1 VRSNLKLSPF
11 FRQETNMLHRQKSLF
26 LLAFSLFLFA
36 CSNNRKVTSG
46 EQQFA
51 DAKNNLKSS
60 DFKAALDNL
69 NATIKVTTNEA
80 VRQEALILRV
90 ALVTALADADEQMAE
105 AYKTG
110 AKAPLAHAQT
120 AAFYAQRSDYNNA
133 ARDNLMDAMQMVMD
147 QRSKLSPTPVPVE
160 VAFPGFT
167 AGDPALDKIKSG
179 LLISDNER
187 VNAELQMDRNCL
199 AQVLANLAGAD
210 KDLNKG
216 RDIYAAGKVPVDSR
230 VYLVVFSDTFL
241 RIGNMFDV
249 KGINDPDKL
258 RTVNQV
264 VRANLDVAE
273 KLLAAKPDKDL
284 ETRVKKMEGDCDKCL
299 KKLGA

>member
-1 VRSNLKLSPF
+1 MLRRPKL
-11 FRQETNMLHRQKSLF
+11 LF
-26 LLAFSLFLFA
+26 LLAFSIFLLA
-36 CSNNRKVTSG
+36 CSNDQKVASG

-51 DAKNNLKSS
+51 DAKNNLQSS

-69 NATIKVTTNEA
+69 NATIKVTSDDTVRREA
-80 VRQEALILRV
+80 VLLRV
-90 ALVTALADADEQMAE
+90 ALVTALADANKQMAE
-105 AYKTG
+105 AYQTG

-133 ARDNLMDAMQMVMD
+133 ARVDLMDAMQMVLD
-147 QRSKLSPTPVPVE
+147 HRSKLTPAPISIE

-167 AGDPALDKIKSG
+167 AGDPALDKIKNG

-187 VNAELQMDRNCL
+187 LNAELQMDRNCL
-199 AQVLANLAGAD
+199 AQLLASLAGAD

-216 RDIYAAGKVPVDSR
+216 RDIYAAGKVPVDPR

-241 RIGNMFDV
+241 RVGNMFDV

-264 VRANLDVAE
+264 VRGNLDVAE

-284 ETRVKKMEGDCDKCL
+284 ETRIKKMEGDCDKCL

>member
-1 VRSNLKLSPF
+1 
-11 FRQETNMLHRQKSLF
+11 MLHRQKLLL

-36 CSNNRKVTSG
+36 CSNDQKVTSG

-69 NATIKVTTNEA
+69 NATIKVTSNDAE
-80 VRQEALILRV
+80 RQEALILRV
-90 ALVTALADADEQMAE
+90 ALVTALADADQQMAE
-105 AYKTG
+105 VYKTG

-120 AAFYAQRSDYNNA
+120 AAFYAQRSDYNSA

-147 QRSKLSPTPVPVE
+147 QRSKLSPTPVSIE

-167 AGDPALDKIKSG
+167 AGDPSLDKIKSG

-199 AQVLANLAGAD
+199 AQVLASLAGAD

-216 RDIYAAGKVPVDSR
+216 RNIYAAGKVPIDSR

-241 RIGNMFDV
+241 RVGNMFDV